1 MDAPAQ
7 SSPSRAS
14 ALALT
19 GYLLALGGC
28 GGAAQQVVHLDPI
41 EFKVDHSGG
50 GQHVYVRD
58 FGALS
63 DEAMGLFHAGQ
74 WAEAVRLFDLM
85 VKEYPQEPG
94 IAAVQ
99 HNAGLAL
106 LRLGRAPEAALRFA
120 DTMQRA
126 KGTRDARD
134 ALFLYAE
141 ALDASGKPEAAAAVL
156 RGALDDAAVRADI
169 GGELGVL
176 DQLEAA
182 ARMGLA
188 LRRAQDPTRADEAFK
203 RVEKIYNNNREVQV
217 VAESEWVARAL
228 YERGEIY
235 RELFASIRFKL
246 PVERMKRDL
255 EDKANLFLKAEN
267 AYFHCVRLHHRTWSL
282 AAGFEIGH
290 LYSQLIDDIDHAE
303 TPPELDAVTVE
314 VYRDELW
321 NHTERLAKRAVAIHR
336 QNVALAGRLGEKGS
350 DWAARSEAQI
360 GRIETMIEVA
370 TKRRALIL
378 DPKSL
383 PVPPPA
389 DPTPTEH

>member
-1 MDAPAQ
+1 MDAAPHVFR
-7 SSPSRAS
+7 SLLCLT
-14 ALALT
+14 LAPC
-19 GYLLALGGC
+19 LLHC
-28 GGAAQQVVHLDPI
+28 GGARQQVVQLDPI

-50 GQHVYVRD
+50 GHHVYVRD
-58 FGALS
+58 FATLT
-63 DEAMGLFHAGQ
+63 DEAMARYHAGE
-74 WAEAVRLFDLM
+74 WAEAVRLFDLL
-85 VKEYPQEPG
+85 VREYPAEPG

-106 LRLGRAPEAALRFA
+106 LRLGRPADAAQRFA
-120 DTMQRA
+120 DVQRRS

-141 ALDASGKPEAAAAVL
+141 AIDAAGQPQAAADTL
-156 RGALDDAAVRADI
+156 RGALDDAAVQADI
-169 GGELGVL
+169 GGPLGVL

-188 LRRAQDPTRADEAFK
+188 LRRALDPTHADEAFK
-203 RVEKIYNNNREVQV
+203 RVERIYNDHRDVQV
-217 VAESEWVARAL
+217 VAESEWVARSL

-235 RELFASIRFKL
+235 RELFASIHFKL

-290 LYSQLIDDIDHAE
+290 LYSQLVDDIDHAE
-303 TPPELDAVTVE
+303 APPELDALTVE

-321 NHTERLAKRAVAIHR
+321 NHTERLAKRGIAIHR
-336 QNVALAGRLGEKGS
+336 QNVALAGRLGEKDS
-350 DWAARSEAQI
+350 DWAARSEEQI
-360 GRIETMIEVA
+360 GRLEKMIEVA
-370 TKRRALIL
+370 TQRRARLN
-378 DPKSL
+378 DPKAL
-383 PVPPPA
+383 PLPA
-389 DPTPTEH
+389 ETTPTAK